1 MYLEDE
7 KTAPV
12 IDATLAC
19 YRACHGMANSGLDDV
34 SGAHL
39 ELLTQCAGISKEA
52 AHQLIGASVDV
63 SPILLQCAELSDR
76 CGEACEQI
84 DGMEECGVVCR
95 WCAISCRDLAS

>member
-7 KTAPV
+7 KTTPV

-19 YRACHGMANSGLDDV
+19 YRACLGMAKSGSDGA

-39 ELLTQCAGISKEA
+39 DLLTECAAVSREA
-52 AHQLIGASVDV
+52 AHQLIAGSVGATT
-63 SPILLQCAELSDR
+63 LLQSAEVSDR

-84 DGMEECGVVCR
+84 DGMEECGAVCR
-95 WCAISCRDLAS
+95 WCASSCRNFAS

>member
-19 YRACHGMANSGLDDV
+19 YRACHGMANSGLEDV

-84 DGMEECGVVCR
+84 DGMEECGAVCR
-95 WCAISCRDLAS
+95 WCATSCRDLVS

>member
-19 YRACHGMANSGLDDV
+19 YRACHGMATLGPEGV

-39 ELLTQCAGISKEA
+39 ELLSECAGVCREA
-52 AHQLIGASVDV
+52 THQLIGGSADAST
-63 SPILLQCAELSDR
+63 LLHCAEVSDR
-76 CGEACEQI
+76 CGAACEQI
-84 DGMEECGVVCR
+84 DGMEECGAVCR
-95 WCAISCRDLAS
+95 WCASACRDLAG